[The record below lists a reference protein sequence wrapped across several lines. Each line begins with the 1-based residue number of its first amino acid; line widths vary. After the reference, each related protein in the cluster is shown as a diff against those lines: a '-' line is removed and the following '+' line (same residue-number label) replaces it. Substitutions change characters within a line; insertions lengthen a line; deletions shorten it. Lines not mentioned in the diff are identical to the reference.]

1 MERGNKEGSFLSPSS
16 LQRKHHL
23 LKNPPHTPF
32 FLKKPPQHNSHL
44 FLHHH
49 LLQSKNIPTF
59 FSISF
64 QDSIMCSGPKSN
76 LCSSRTLT
84 EIESRQKEEET
95 MLLLEFAACDDLDSF
110 KREVEEK
117 GLDLDESGL
126 WYCRRVGSKKMGLE
140 ERTPLMVAA
149 MYGSI
154 KVLTFIVSTGKS
166 DVNRACGEERV
177 TPLHCAVAGCSVNMI
192 EVINVLLDASALV
205 NSVDA
210 NGNQP
215 LDVFVR
221 VSRFVASPRRKAV
234 ELLLRGGGVGG
245 LIDEAVEEEIKI
257 VSKYPADASLPD
269 INEGVYGSDEFRMY
283 SFKVKPCSR
292 AYSHDWTECA
302 FVHPGENA
310 RRRDPRKYPY
320 TCVPCPEFR
329 KGSCP
334 KGDSCE
340 YAHGVF
346 ESWLHPAQYKT
357 RLCKDETGCA
367 RKVCFFAH
375 KREEMRPV
383 NASTGSAVAQSP
395 FSSLEMMP
403 GLSPLAYSSGVST
416 PPVSPMANGVP
427 SSPRNGGS
435 WQNRVNT
442 LTPPA
447 LQLNGGSRL
456 KSTLSA
462 RDIDMEMEMELRL
475 RGFGNNVEETFGS
488 YVSSPS
494 RNSQMGQNMNQHY
507 PSSPVRQPPSHH
519 GFESSA
525 AAAVAVMKARSTAFA
540 KRSLSFKPATQ
551 AAPQSNLSD
560 WGSPNGKLEW
570 GMKGEELN
578 KMRRSV
584 SFGIHGN
591 NNNNAARDYRDEP
604 DVSWVNSLVKDSTVV
619 SERSFGMNERVRIM
633 SWAEQMYREKE
644 QTVV

>member
-1 MERGNKEGSFLSPSS
+1 MG
-16 LQRKHHL
+16 
-23 LKNPPHTPF
+23 
-32 FLKKPPQHNSHL
+32 
-44 FLHHH
+44 
-49 LLQSKNIPTF
+49 
-59 FSISF
+59 
-64 QDSIMCSGPKSN
+64 
-76 LCSSRTLT
+76 
-84 EIESRQKEEET
+84 
-95 MLLLEFAACDDLDSF
+95 LLEYAACDDLSSF
-110 KREVEEK
+110 RREVEEK
-117 GLDLDESGL
+117 GLDLDEPGL
-126 WYCRRVGSKKMGLE
+126 WYCKKLGSNKMGLE
-140 ERTPLMVAA
+140 QRTPLMVAA
-149 MYGSI
+149 MYGSK

-177 TPLHCAVAGCSVNMI
+177 TALHCAVAGCSVGVV
-192 EVINVLLDASALV
+192 EVINALLDASALA
-205 NSVDA
+205 NAVDA
-210 NGNQP
+210 NGNSP
-215 LDVFVR
+215 LDLFAR

-234 ELLLRGGGVGG
+234 ELLLRGGGSEGMM
-245 LIDEAVEEEIKI
+245 ISEAVEEEEVKI

-375 KREEMRPV
+375 RREEMRPV
-383 NASTGSAVAQSP
+383 NASTGSAVSQSP
-395 FSSLEMMP
+395 LEMMN

-416 PPVSPMANGVP
+416 RPVSPMGNNSVA
-427 SSPRNGGS
+427 SSPRNGS
-435 WQNRVNT
+435 WQNRVNS
-442 LTPPA
+442 LSPPT

-462 RDIDMEMEMELRL
+462 RDLDIDMEMELRL
-475 RGFGNNVEETFGS
+475 RGFNNVEESFGS

-507 PSSPVRQPPSHH
+507 PSSPVRQQPPSHH
-519 GFESSA
+519 FDSSA
-525 AAAVAVMKARSTAFA
+525 AVAAAVMNARSSAFA
-540 KRSLSFKPATQ
+540 KRSLSFKPQVASS
-551 AAPQSNLSD
+551 PSNLSD
-560 WGSPNGKLEW
+560 WGSPSGKLDW
-570 GMKGEELN
+570 GVQGDELS

-584 SFGIHGN
+584 SFGIRGDN
-591 NNNNAARDYRDEP
+591 NSNNAGRDYRNEP
-604 DVSWVNSLVKDSTVV
+604 DVSWVNSLVKDSVV
-619 SERSFGMNERVRIM
+619 SERGFGMNERVRIM

>member
-1 MERGNKEGSFLSPSS
+1 MS
-16 LQRKHHL
+16 
-23 LKNPPHTPF
+23 
-32 FLKKPPQHNSHL
+32 
-44 FLHHH
+44 
-49 LLQSKNIPTF
+49 
-59 FSISF
+59 
-64 QDSIMCSGPKSN
+64 
-76 LCSSRTLT
+76 
-84 EIESRQKEEET
+84 
-95 MLLLEFAACDDLDSF
+95 LLEFAACDDLQSF

-117 GLDLDESGL
+117 GLDLDEPGL
-126 WYCRRVGSKKMGLE
+126 WYCRSLGSKKKMGLE
-140 ERTPLMVAA
+140 QRTPLMVAA
-149 MYGSI
+149 TYGST
-154 KVLTFIVSTGKS
+154 KVLNFIISTGKS
-166 DVNRACGEERV
+166 DVNRASGEDKV
-177 TPLHCAVAGCSVNMI
+177 TALHCAVAGCSVNMI
-192 EVINVLLDASALV
+192 EVIKTLLDGSALA

-215 LDVFVR
+215 LDLFVR
-221 VSRFVASPRRKAV
+221 VSRFVAAPRRKAV
-234 ELLLRGGGVGG
+234 ELLLRGGGVM
-245 LIDEAVEEEIKI
+245 INDAVEEEEIKT

-357 RLCKDETGCA
+357 RLCKDETCCA

-375 KREEMRPV
+375 RREEMRPV
-383 NASTGSAVAQSP
+383 NASTGSAAVSQSP
-395 FSSLEMMP
+395 FSSLEMMMQP
-403 GLSPLAYSSGVST
+403 TGLSSPLAYSSSGVST
-416 PPVSPMANGVP
+416 PPVSPMA

-435 WQNRVNT
+435 WQNRVNA

-447 LQLNGGSRL
+447 LQLNGGGSRL

-462 RDIDMEMEMELRL
+462 RDLDLDMEMEMRL
-475 RGFGNNVEETFGS
+475 RGFSNVEETFGS
-488 YVSSPS
+488 YVSSP
-494 RNSQMGQNMNQHY
+494 RGQNMNQHY
-507 PSSPVRQPPSHH
+507 PSSPVRQQQPPHH

-525 AAAVAVMKARSTAFA
+525 AAAVAAVMNARSSAFA
-540 KRSLSFKPATQ
+540 KRSLSFKPAAQT
-551 AAPQSNLSD
+551 AAQQSNLSD
-560 WGSPNGKLEW
+560 WGSPSGKLEW
-570 GMKGEELN
+570 GMQGEELS

-591 NNNNAARDYRDEP
+591 NNSNNGNSNGVRDYRNEP
-604 DVSWVNSLVKDSTVV
+604 DVSWVNSLVKDNVV
-619 SERSFGMNERVRIM
+619 SERGFRMNERVRIM
-633 SWAEQMYREKE
+633 SWAEKIYRDKG
-644 QTVV
+644 QTVATKTLNSRELAVAASSSSSVSSSFGMVASSYGKGFKKYCIPGMRAELAKVQRRNRRARRNRVWWDVENCIVPGDFDALAEIEENFLFIF

>member
-1 MERGNKEGSFLSPSS
+1 
-16 LQRKHHL
+16 
-23 LKNPPHTPF
+23 
-32 FLKKPPQHNSHL
+32 
-44 FLHHH
+44 
-49 LLQSKNIPTF
+49 
-59 FSISF
+59 
-64 QDSIMCSGPKSN
+64 MCSGPKSN

-84 EIESRQKEEET
+84 EIELRKEET
-95 MLLLEFAACDDLDSF
+95 MGLLEFAACDDLQSF
-110 KREVEEK
+110 KREIEEK
-117 GLDLDESGL
+117 GLDLDQPGL
-126 WYCRRVGSKKMGLE
+126 WYCKRVGSNKMGLE

-149 MYGSI
+149 MYGSK
-154 KVLTFIVSTGKS
+154 KVLNFIISTRKA

-177 TPLHCAVAGCSVNMI
+177 TALHCAVAGCSVNMI
-192 EVINVLLDASALV
+192 EVIITLLDASALA

-215 LDVFVR
+215 LDLFVR
-221 VSRFVASPRRKAV
+221 VSRFVATPRKKTV
-234 ELLLRGGGVGG
+234 EMLLRGGGG
-245 LIDEAVEEEIKI
+245 LINEAVEEEEEEIKI

-403 GLSPLAYSSGVST
+403 CLSPLAYSSGVST
-416 PPVSPMANGVP
+416 PPVSPMANGVG
-427 SSPRNGGS
+427 SSPRSGGS

-462 RDIDMEMEMELRL
+462 RDMDMEMEMELRL
-475 RGFGNNVEETFGS
+475 RGFGNVEETFGS

-494 RNSQMGQNMNQHY
+494 RKSQIGQSMNQHY
-507 PSSPVRQPPSHH
+507 PSSPVRPAPSHH
-519 GFESSA
+519 GFDSSA
-525 AAAVAVMKARSTAFA
+525 AVAAAVMNARSSAFA
-540 KRSLSFKPATQ
+540 KRSLSFKPAAQ
-551 AAPQSNLSD
+551 AAATPTSLSD
-560 WGSPNGKLEW
+560 WGSPSGKLEW
-570 GMKGEELN
+570 GMQGEELN

-591 NNNNAARDYRDEP
+591 NNDVARDYRNEP
-604 DVSWVNSLVKDSTVV
+604 DVSWVNSLVKDSVV
-619 SERSFGMNERVRIM
+619 SERGFGMNERVRIL

-644 QTVV
+644 QTVA

>member
-1 MERGNKEGSFLSPSS
+1 
-16 LQRKHHL
+16 
-23 LKNPPHTPF
+23 
-32 FLKKPPQHNSHL
+32 
-44 FLHHH
+44 
-49 LLQSKNIPTF
+49 
-59 FSISF
+59 
-64 QDSIMCSGPKSN
+64 MCSGPRIN
-76 LCSSRTLT
+76 LSS
-84 EIESRQKEEET
+84 SKEESMKT
-95 MLLLEFAACDDLDSF
+95 GLLEFAAFDDLQSF
-110 KREVEEK
+110 KREIEEK
-117 GLDLDESGL
+117 GLDFNEPGL
-126 WYCRRVGSKKMGLE
+126 WYCKRVGSKKMGLE

-154 KVLTFIVSTGKS
+154 KVLNFIVETGKI
-166 DVNRACGEERV
+166 DVNKACGEERV
-177 TPLHCAVAGCSVNMI
+177 TALHCAVAGCSLNMI
-192 EVINVLLDASALV
+192 DVITALLDASALLSS
-205 NSVDA
+205 SVDA
-210 NGNQP
+210 NGNKP
-215 LDVFVR
+215 LDLFVK
-221 VSRFVASPRRKAV
+221 VSRFVASNRRKAV
-234 ELLLRGGGVGG
+234 ELLLRGGGGG
-245 LIDEAVEEEIKI
+245 CVVMSEDVVVVEEEESKI

-383 NASTGSAVAQSP
+383 NASTGSAM
-395 FSSLEMMP
+395 EMMMMMP
-403 GLSPLAYSSGVST
+403 PQGLSPLAYSSGVST
-416 PPVSPMANGVP
+416 PSVSPMANNSVG
-427 SSPRNGGS
+427 SSPRSGGS

-462 RDIDMEMEMELRL
+462 RDMDIDMEMELRL
-475 RGFGNNVEETFGS
+475 RGFNNNVEESFGS

-494 RNSQMGQNMNQHY
+494 RMGQNMNQQHY
-507 PSSPVRQPPSHH
+507 PSSPVRQQQLSHQ
-519 GFESSA
+519 GFDSSA
-525 AAAVAVMKARSTAFA
+525 SVAAAMMNARSSAFA
-540 KRSLSFKPATQ
+540 KRSLSFKPASQ
-551 AAPQSNLSD
+551 AVSQANLSD
-560 WGSPNGKLEW
+560 RGWPSGKLEW
-570 GMKGEELN
+570 GMQGEELN

-584 SFGIHGN
+584 SFGISGN
-591 NNNNAARDYRDEP
+591 NNSNNNGARDYRNEP
-604 DVSWVNSLVKDSTVV
+604 DVSWVNSLVKDSVV
-619 SERSFGMNERVRIM
+619 SERSFGMNERVRLM

-644 QTVV
+644 QTVA

>member
-1 MERGNKEGSFLSPSS
+1 KGRGKKEGSFLSPSS
-16 LQRKHHL
+16 QRSTFKEKSFIVSLNPIL
-23 LKNPPHTPF
+23 LINPPS
-32 FLKKPPQHNSHL
+32 LHL
-44 FLHHH
+44 FHSFIITQLSPNF
-49 LLQSKNIPTF
+49 LLPSSLPLSIPRV
-59 FSISF
+59 IRNRAK
-64 QDSIMCSGPKSN
+64 QSN
-76 LCSSRTLT
+76 LCYFFS
-84 EIESRQKEEET
+84 T
-95 MLLLEFAACDDLDSF
+95 MGLLEYAACDDLPSF
-110 KREVEEK
+110 QREIEEK
-117 GLDLDESGL
+117 GLDFDEPGL
-126 WYCRRVGSKKMGLE
+126 WYCKKLGSNKMGLE
-140 ERTPLMVAA
+140 QRTPLMVAA
-149 MYGSI
+149 MYGSK

-177 TPLHCAVAGCSVNMI
+177 TALHCAVAGCSVNMV
-192 EVINVLLDASALV
+192 EVINALLDASASA
-205 NSVDA
+205 NAVDA

-215 LDVFVR
+215 LDLFVK
-221 VSRFVASPRRKAV
+221 VSRFVASPRKKAV
-234 ELLLRGGGVGG
+234 ELLLRGGGM
-245 LIDEAVEEEIKI
+245 INEPVEEEEEEEVKI

-383 NASTGSAVAQSP
+383 NASTGSAVSQSP
-395 FSSLEMMP
+395 LEMMP
-403 GLSPLAYSSGVST
+403 GLYSSGVAT
-416 PPVSPMANGVP
+416 RPVSPMSSSVG

-435 WQNRVNT
+435 WQNRVNS
-442 LTPPA
+442 LSPPA
-447 LQLNGGSRL
+447 LHLNGGSRL

-462 RDIDMEMEMELRL
+462 RDMDMEMELEMRL
-475 RGFGNNVEETFGS
+475 RGFNNVEETFGS

-494 RNSQMGQNMNQHY
+494 RNSQMSHQHY
-507 PSSPVRQPPSHH
+507 PSSPVRQQQPPPPPHH
-519 GFESSA
+519 FDSSA
-525 AAAVAVMKARSTAFA
+525 AVAAAVMNARSSAFA
-540 KRSLSFKPATQ
+540 KRSLSFKPQVASS
-551 AAPQSNLSD
+551 PSNLSD
-560 WGSPNGKLEW
+560 WGSPSGKLDW
-570 GMKGEELN
+570 GVQGDELS

-584 SFGIHGN
+584 SFGIHGDN
-591 NNNNAARDYRDEP
+591 NGNNAGRDYRNEP
-604 DVSWVNSLVKDSTVV
+604 DVSWVNSLVKDSVV
-619 SERSFGMNERVRIM
+619 SERGGFGMNERVRIM